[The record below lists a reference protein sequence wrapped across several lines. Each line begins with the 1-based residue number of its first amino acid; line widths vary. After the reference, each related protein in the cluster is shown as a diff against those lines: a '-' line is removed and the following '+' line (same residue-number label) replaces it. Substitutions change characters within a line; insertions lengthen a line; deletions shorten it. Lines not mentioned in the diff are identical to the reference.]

1 MPERNLFFKNQDGKY
16 VLITEKNVNCNEI
29 ATEKREEETYQ
40 FTISKLHYD
49 KKPSGNIEIGKI
61 WNSLKPEELTLS
73 ELKSELEQGATITQY
88 VECTDGVYFI
98 HLILDIDNEDVE
110 RIITID
116 NAVNELEQHFGVK
129 PMLYYESFSSTSE
142 KPKFRLV
149 YDLIDDIEQGVFT
162 QLYKYLSICI
172 PWIDPSL
179 GQEKHII
186 FGTDKEVFINK
197 DFEPIPLDIIN
208 SLIEKSECICES
220 SSGIDYKGINIDS
233 SIEVEYDVDY
243 RAVDEK
249 RLIDYVNHE
258 FNIEEVFTSFYPSM
272 SIDYQE
278 NSNYISYKCP
288 YHSSENQGYNFI
300 WYKHTNYM
308 ECKSHNCG
316 TFYPMDVLKKE
327 YKTNDPCTAYVNY
340 CKQTGID
347 INYSYVEDKN
357 CNVRLK
363 PKNTKLG
370 KKDNGIDWVDVD
382 PKGKPLKTLDNL
394 IVLLDYYNISFKFN
408 SYSRDVEVY
417 DPNGLLPMY
426 VEGDLNSLQIAI
438 KNLCIKCGF
447 SLGNQDLGKYLDT
460 IFINNEY
467 NPFLDLII
475 EYENDNEQLLWDY
488 FDSLIFDDEQEPWL
502 PLYREYWIKWLLSV
516 VHLQFNTVKTP
527 KNAEFMLVL
536 QGGQGF
542 GKSYFGKNLLSPL
555 PQLFQDGI
563 KFNLKYNPDSTKRA
577 IRKFAIV
584 EIAELESTTGKN
596 DQGDLKALITSSS
609 DSFHELYVGSKVV
622 PRKTVF
628 FATVNGTEFL
638 FDETGERRYAVMFG
652 VIGKDR
658 DKADSVDMK
667 EFWGAVYHL
676 YNTKYSHLKDK
687 TSVLLDPEYQKLQA
701 ESNMRGKYHT
711 STYELIT
718 ELYDFSIK
726 DTTLWNV
733 ENGRD
738 IVSYLNDNY
747 DGYDK
752 VTLKSVKHA
761 LSLFGIENKNHK
773 IGGGLQKKGYK
784 VPPRG
789 CNNSHHV
796 VRPTNKCT
804 EDKF

>member
-1 MPERNLFFKNQDGKY
+1 MAERNLFLKNQDEKY
-16 VLITEKNVNCNEI
+16 MLK
-29 ATEKREEETYQ
+29 EEETYQ
-40 FTISKLHYD
+40 FTMSEIHHN
-49 KKPSGNIEIGKI
+49 KKPSGKTEIGNI
-61 WNSLKPEELTLS
+61 WRTLRPKELTLS

-98 HLILDIDNEDVE
+98 HLILDIDNEGTE
-110 RIITID
+110 RIMTID
-116 NAVNELEQHFGVK
+116 NAIYELEQHFGVK
-129 PMLYYESFSSTSE
+129 PMLYYESFSSTID

-149 YDLIDDIEQGVFT
+149 YDLEKDIEQGVFT
-162 QLYKYLSICI
+162 QIYKYLSICI

-186 FGTDKEVFINK
+186 FGTDKEVFINE
-197 DFEPIPLDIIN
+197 DFKPIGSDVID
-208 SLIEKSECICES
+208 SLIECSK
-220 SSGIDYKGINIDS
+220 GIGGADNEIGYKGITIDP
-233 SIEVEYDVDY
+233 SIEVEYDIPY
-243 RAVDEK
+243 KTVDEK

-272 SIDYQE
+272 SVDYKE
-278 NSNYISYKCP
+278 NSTYIGFKCP

-316 TFYPMDVLKKE
+316 TFYPIDVLKRE
-327 YKTNDPCTAYVNY
+327 YKTNDPCIAYVNY
-340 CKQTGID
+340 CKQIGIAL
-347 INYSYVEDKN
+347 NYSYIEDKD
-357 CNVRLK
+357 CNIRLK
-363 PKNTKLG
+363 PKNNEVREKN
-370 KKDNGIDWVDVD
+370 NGIDWVDVNE
-382 PKGKPLKTLDNL
+382 KGKPLKTLDNL
-394 IVLLDYYNISFKFN
+394 IVLLDYHGISFKFN
-408 SYSRDVEVY
+408 SYSREPEVY
-417 DPNGLLPMY
+417 DPNGFLPMY
-426 VEGDLNSLQIAI
+426 VPGDLNSLQIAI
-438 KNLCIKCGF
+438 KNICIKCGF
-447 SLGNQDLGKYLDT
+447 TIGNQDLCKYLDT

-467 NPFLDLII
+467 NPFLDLMR
-475 EYENDNEQLLWDY
+475 EFENDNEDLIWTY
-488 FDSLIFDDEQEPWL
+488 FDSLIFDDEQEQWL
-502 PLYREYWIKWLLSV
+502 PLYKEYWIKWLLSV
-516 VHLQFNTVKTP
+516 VHLQFNTVNTP

-555 PQLFQDGI
+555 PQLYQDGI
-563 KFNLKYNPDSTKRA
+563 KFNLKYNPDSTKRSL
-577 IRKFAIV
+577 RKFAIV

-652 VIGKDR
+652 VVGKDR

-676 YNTKYSHLKDK
+676 YNTKYAHLKNK
-687 TSVLLDPEYQKLQA
+687 TSILLDEEYQKLQA

-718 ELYDFSIK
+718 ELYDFSIT
-726 DTTLWNV
+726 DESLCNV

-738 IVSYLNDNY
+738 IVFYLNSNY
-747 DGYDK
+747 DGHDK

-761 LSLFGIENKNHK
+761 LSLFGIVSKNHK
-773 IGGGLQKKGYK
+773 ICGGFQKKGYK
-784 VPPRG
+784 VPPRVSG
-789 CNNSHHV
+789 SSNT
-796 VRPTNKCT
+796 VRPKNNLTK
-804 EDKF
+804 DIF